1 MVNVIPLSDDTHVK
15 PNNLWQGRKCPMKNA
30 RIYLRNMG
38 MKPQNRNPSLYQG
51 SPTSILLNV
60 EAQGHSESLEA
71 INY

>member
-1 MVNVIPLSDDTHVK
+1 
-15 PNNLWQGRKCPMKNA
+15 
-30 RIYLRNMG
+30 MG

-71 INY
+71 INYWCSVISQNKGTVKHTSVKTLQTNCFPVT